1 VAQMAEVVIRDAHPE
16 EYAEVGALTVAAYEG
31 LVTDGYREVLRD
43 VPLRAAESAVMVG
56 ELGGAIAGT
65 VTLVPP
71 TAAERWRN
79 SDQPDVGTIR
89 MMGVAPKFR
98 GRGVGSALVAACIDR
113 SRDVGW
119 RELALVT
126 TADMRSALPIYLAA
140 GFVRDQAIDKIVN
153 DDMLLL
159 GYRMRL

>member
-1 VAQMAEVVIRDAHPE
+1 VPDVVVRDVRPDELDA
-16 EYAEVGALTVAAYEG
+16 VGDLTVAAYEG

-56 ELGGAIAGT
+56 ELDGSIAGT

-79 SDQPDVGTIR
+79 SDEPDAGTIR
-89 MMGVAPKFR
+89 MMGVAAADR
-98 GRGVGSALVAACIDR
+98 GHGVGSALVAACIER
-113 SRDVGW
+113 SREAGW
-119 RELALVT
+119 RQLALVT
-126 TADMRSALPIYLAA
+126 TEDMRSALPIYLAA
-140 GFVRDQAIDKIVN
+140 GFVPDPSLNKVVN

-159 GYRMRL
+159 GYRLIL

>member
-1 VAQMAEVVIRDAHPE
+1 MPDVVIRDVRPDELEA
-16 EYAEVGALTVAAYEG
+16 VGDLTVSAYDG

-43 VPLRAAESAVMVG
+43 VPLRAAEAAVMVG
-56 ELGGAIAGT
+56 ELDGTIAGT

-79 SDQPDVGTIR
+79 SDEPDAGTIR
-89 MMGVAPKFR
+89 MMGVAPEFR
-98 GRGVGSALVAACIDR
+98 GHGVGAALVAACIDR
-113 SRDVGW
+113 SRAAGW
-119 RELALVT
+119 RQLALVT

-140 GFVRDQAIDKIVN
+140 GFVRDPSIDQVVN

-159 GYRMRL
+159 GYRLQL

>member
-1 VAQMAEVVIRDAHPE
+1 MPDVVVRDMRPE
-16 EYAEVGALTVAAYEG
+16 ELDAVGDLTVAAYEG

-43 VPLRAAESAVMVG
+43 VPLRAAEAAVLVG
-56 ELGGAIAGT
+56 ELDGTIAGT

-79 SDQPDVGTIR
+79 SDEPDAGTIR
-89 MMGVAPKFR
+89 MMGVAPEFR

-113 SRDVGW
+113 SRSVGW
-119 RELALVT
+119 GQLALVT

-140 GFVRDQAIDKIVN
+140 GFVRDESLDKIVN

-159 GYRMRL
+159 GYRLQL

>member
-1 VAQMAEVVIRDAHPE
+1 VPDVVVRDIRPE
-16 EYAEVGALTVAAYEG
+16 ELDAVGDLTVAAYEG

-43 VPLRAAESAVMVG
+43 VPLRAAEAAVLVG
-56 ELGGAIAGT
+56 ELDGTIAGT

-79 SDQPDVGTIR
+79 SDEPDAGTIR
-89 MMGVAPKFR
+89 MMGVAPEYR
-98 GRGVGSALVAACIDR
+98 GHGVGSALVAACIDR
-113 SRDVGW
+113 SREAGW
-119 RELALVT
+119 RQLALVT

-140 GFVRDQAIDKIVN
+140 GFVRDPSIDKIVN

-159 GYRMRL
+159 GYLLTL

>member
-1 VAQMAEVVIRDAHPE
+1 MPDVVVRDMRPE
-16 EYAEVGALTVAAYEG
+16 ELDAVGDLTVAAYEG

-43 VPLRAAESAVMVG
+43 VPLRAAEAAVLVG
-56 ELGGAIAGT
+56 ELDGTIAGT

-79 SDQPDVGTIR
+79 SDEPDAGTIR
-89 MMGVAPKFR
+89 MMGVAPELR

-113 SRDVGW
+113 SRSVGW
-119 RELALVT
+119 GQLALVT

-140 GFVRDQAIDKIVN
+140 GFVRDESLDKIVN

-159 GYRMRL
+159 GYRLQL

>member
-1 VAQMAEVVIRDAHPE
+1 VPDVVVRDIRPE
-16 EYAEVGALTVAAYEG
+16 ELDAVGDLTVAAYEG

-56 ELGGAIAGT
+56 ELDGSIAGT

-79 SDQPDVGTIR
+79 SDEPDAGTIR
-89 MMGVAPKFR
+89 MMGVAPQFR

-113 SRDVGW
+113 SRAAGW
-119 RELALVT
+119 RQLALVT

-140 GFVRDQAIDKIVN
+140 GFVRDSSIDKIVN

-159 GYRMRL
+159 GYRLQL

>member
-1 VAQMAEVVIRDAHPE
+1 MPDVVVRDMRPE
-16 EYAEVGALTVAAYEG
+16 ELDAVGDLTVAAYEG

-43 VPLRAAESAVMVG
+43 VPLRAVESAVMVG
-56 ELGGAIAGT
+56 ELDGSIAGT

-79 SDQPDVGTIR
+79 SDDPDAGTIR

-98 GRGVGSALVAACIDR
+98 GHGVGSALVAACIDR
-113 SRDVGW
+113 SRAAGW
-119 RELALVT
+119 RQLALVT

-140 GFVRDQAIDKIVN
+140 GFVRDESIDKVVN

-159 GYRMRL
+159 GYRLQL